1 MVNLTEVA
9 VLLQV
14 LLGLVVGVDVG
25 MAVVVVG
32 LAMNEALQ
40 GQAVGEGG
48 LFGRPADGEGG
59 DGHNKAGQLEGVDN
73 LLGLIDGGAE
83 VAVAQSFFVHQV
95 AERLCVEQCID
106 GCILEGEEVVVAW
119 LSVALFTPA
128 GGAMEIGTDGEHHG
142 SLCHH
147 GLVEVGWSQAL
158 LHLTVAGND
167 DAVELQVA
175 HGLCATGLREEA
187 VEERFANFALAILT
201 DCSPCQQIFHVA
213 KVRKNTEMGN
223 FLVKLMGK
231 VDRKWKLIRNFEL
244 RSKLLSL
251 RKSKENF
258 DFRSLIRN
266 FASDKRL

>member
-1 MVNLTEVA
+1 M
-9 VLLQV
+9 
-14 LLGLVVGVDVG
+14 VVGVDVG
-25 MAVVVVG
+25 TAVVVVG

-48 LFGRPADGEGG
+48 VFGRPADGEGG
-59 DGHNKAGQLEGVDN
+59 DGHNKAGQLESVDN

-175 HGLCATGLREEA
+175 HSLCPTGLGKET
-187 VEERFANFALAILT
+187 VEERFGHFALAILA
-201 DCSPCQQIFHVA
+201 DGSPCQ
-213 KVRKNTEMGN
+213 
-223 FLVKLMGK
+223 
-231 VDRKWKLIRNFEL
+231 
-244 RSKLLSL
+244 
-251 RKSKENF
+251 
-258 DFRSLIRN
+258 
-266 FASDKRL
+266 